1 MTLGIRYAARSD
13 VGLLREINE
22 DAAYA
27 GPRLIAVADG
37 MGGHAAGEV
46 ASAVAI
52 AALAAL
58 DRDLP
63 EDEPRDEAD
72 PRELLRGAVL
82 SANTRLREMVAT
94 DRELDGMGTTVTAV
108 LVDRKQFALVHIGD
122 SRAYRLRAGELRQ
135 VTRDHTLVQRL
146 VDEGR
151 ITAEEAGVHPQR
163 ALVTNALDGRE
174 GLELDLSMHDL
185 VLGDR
190 YLLCS
195 DGLSAVVSDPTIRES
210 LTLPDPRRAVD
221 RLVELALRGGAP
233 DNVTCVVAD
242 VVEVEEMTQPV
253 GGQAAVRVV
262 AGSAAEGPQAVTG
275 TKGLRKD
282 ATARTGDHAAGR
294 AAGLRLP
301 GVTERA
307 AHVRRRQRWLI
318 ALALAVAMLIGA
330 AVGWSYVQ
338 SQYYVGAS
346 GTDVTIFRGV
356 HGRFAGLDLSHTTN
370 EPRIPLASLGE
381 FQQRRVQAGINAAS
395 LSDARGIVARLTSE
409 SAAQPANPLPSG
421 SATPL
426 PSPTEAA
433 SAAPSS
439 APGATPSETNAPI
452 QPGAGSS
459 TP

>member
-1 MTLGIRYAARSD
+1 MSLEIRYAARSD

-52 AALAAL
+52 ASLAVL
-58 DRDLP
+58 DSEVRA
-63 EDEPRDEAD
+63 ETD
-72 PRELLRGAVL
+72 PREQLRGAVFD
-82 SANTRLREMVAT
+82 ANTQLREMVAA

-108 LVDRKQFALVHIGD
+108 LVDRTQFALVHVGD
-122 SRAYRLRAGELRQ
+122 SRAYRLRDGELKQ

-174 GLELDLSMHDL
+174 GLELDLSVHDL
-185 VLGDR
+185 VPGDR

-195 DGLSAVVSDPTIRES
+195 DGLPAVVTDATIREA
-210 LTLPDPRRAVD
+210 LTLADPRQAVD

-242 VVEVEEMTQPV
+242 VIEADETTAVPI
-253 GGQAAVRVV
+253 GGDTVRVV
-262 AGSAAEGPQAVTG
+262 AGSAAEGPQAVRG
-275 TKGLRKD
+275 AAGLRK
-282 ATARTGDHAAGR
+282 ASTARTGDHAAGR
-294 AAGLRLP
+294 AAGLRRQ

-307 AHVRRRQRWLI
+307 RLVRRRQRGLI
-318 ALALAVAMLIGA
+318 AALVAVAAIA
-330 AVGWSYVQ
+330 CAVAGWRYMQ
-338 SQYYVGAS
+338 SQYYVGAT
-346 GTDVTIFRGV
+346 GGEVAIFRGV
-356 HGRFAGLDLSHTTN
+356 NGRFAGVDLSHVTG

-381 FQQRRVQAGINAAS
+381 FEQRRVQAGINAAS
-395 LSDARGIVARLTSE
+395 LSDARGIVTRLTTDS
-409 SAAQPANPLPSG
+409 SAQPANPLPGGSASASASAPPTASVSAPVASSSG
-421 SATPL
+421 SAAV
-426 PSPTEAA
+426 PSAPAA
-433 SAAPSS
+433 SA
-439 APGATPSETNAPI
+439 
-452 QPGAGSS
+452 S